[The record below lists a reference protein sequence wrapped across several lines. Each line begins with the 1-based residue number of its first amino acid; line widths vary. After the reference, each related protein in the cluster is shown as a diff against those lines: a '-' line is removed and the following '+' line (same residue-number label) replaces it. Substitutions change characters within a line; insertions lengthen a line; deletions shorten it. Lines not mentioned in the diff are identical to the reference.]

1 MLSGRRTGRGP
12 GAVGHDVHREDRDQV
27 AEVGGNLEWRRV
39 GSEPEQAGQDAAER
53 AGLRQD
59 RRDVEER
66 AAVRDQPGLAEL
78 VDRVRAQAC
87 RDEHQDDARD
97 EEEAPQVDADA
108 APEDRHADADRDGEP
123 EHGADRLATRLDG
136 GSYDLICYSLQS
148 PRGTLAVSGGAAQ
161 SRPPS
166 AVVDAETLS
175 GYQAAYSEYVRAE
188 AAALV
193 TAIEPFVAGIEAGDL
208 EAAKAAY
215 APSRPHW
222 ERIEPVAE
230 LFSDL
235 DTRMDA
241 REEAFALGVEDP
253 EFLGWHRLEKGL
265 WADGTTDGLAPIAV
279 GLRDDVTELKQRL
292 DELDIEPRVM
302 ARGAGELI
310 EEVAQSKLTGEE
322 DRYSEADLWSI
333 EASVAGSKKI
343 VDILRAPL
351 GADREEDLPVYDGDP
366 DGARIP
372 LDAHIRKAN
381 PRTSA
386 SERSLIFRRGY
397 SYSRGF
403 DDAGLLDQGLLFV
416 CFQRDV
422 KAGFLAVQ
430 KRLAGEPLEE
440 YIRPV
445 GGGYFFALPG
455 VASADGFLGEGLLRA

>member
-1 MLSGRRTGRGP
+1 MRSRSLAALGLIVPLLAACGSAPGGSSAGP
-12 GAVGHDVHREDRDQV
+12 GARIPVTVNDQGCSPSSIEAAAGRIVFEVTNAGSDVGEF
-27 AEVGGNLEWRRV
+27 EVLSGTRV
-39 GSEPEQAGQDAAER
+39 VDE
-53 AGLRQD
+53 
-59 RRDVEER
+59 VENI
-66 AAVRDQPGLAEL
+66 VPGF
-78 VDRVRAQAC
+78 VINF
-87 RDEHQDDARD
+87 
-97 EEEAPQVDADA
+97 
-108 APEDRHADADRDGEP
+108 
-123 EHGADRLATRLDG
+123 ATRLDG

-148 PRGTLAVSGGAAQ
+148 PRGTLAVSGGAAP

-166 AVVDAETLS
+166 PVVDADTLS

-241 REEAFALGVEDP
+241 REEDFALGVEDP

-333 EASVAGSKKI
+333 EANVAGSKKI
-343 VDILRAPL
+343 VDILRPTLETVDAAWL
-351 GADREEDLPVYDGDP
+351 ERADAAFADVDEVIAKYRDGDGFKSFSEIS
-366 DGARIP
+366 DVDLKALQARM
-372 LDAHIRKAN
+372 
-381 PRTSA
+381 
-386 SERSLIFRRGY
+386 
-397 SYSRGF
+397 
-403 DDAGLLDQGLLFV
+403 AGLSEV
-416 CFQRDV
+416 
-422 KAGFLAVQ
+422 LA
-430 KRLAGEPLEE
+430 
-440 YIRPV
+440 
-445 GGGYFFALPG
+445 ALPG
-455 VASADGFLGEGLLRA
+455 ILGLEA

>member
-1 MLSGRRTGRGP
+1 MRSRSLAALGLIVPLLAACGSAPGGSSAGPEARIPVTVNDQGCSPSSIEAAAGRIVFEVTNAGSDVGEFEVLSGTRVVDEVENIVP
-12 GAVGHDVHREDRDQV
+12 GFVI
-27 AEVGGNLEWRRV
+27 NF
-39 GSEPEQAGQDAAER
+39 
-53 AGLRQD
+53 
-59 RRDVEER
+59 
-66 AAVRDQPGLAEL
+66 
-78 VDRVRAQAC
+78 
-87 RDEHQDDARD
+87 
-97 EEEAPQVDADA
+97 
-108 APEDRHADADRDGEP
+108 
-123 EHGADRLATRLDG
+123 ATRLDG

-148 PRGTLAVSGGAAQ
+148 PRGTLAVSGGAAP

-241 REEAFALGVEDP
+241 REEDFALGVEDP

-333 EASVAGSKKI
+333 EANVAGSKKI
-343 VDILRAPL
+343 VDILRPTLETVDAAWL
-351 GADREEDLPVYDGDP
+351 ERADAAFADVDEVIAKYRDGDGFKSFSEISEV
-366 DGARIP
+366 DLKALQARM
-372 LDAHIRKAN
+372 
-381 PRTSA
+381 
-386 SERSLIFRRGY
+386 
-397 SYSRGF
+397 
-403 DDAGLLDQGLLFV
+403 AGLSEV
-416 CFQRDV
+416 
-422 KAGFLAVQ
+422 LA
-430 KRLAGEPLEE
+430 
-440 YIRPV
+440 
-445 GGGYFFALPG
+445 ALPG
-455 VASADGFLGEGLLRA
+455 ILGLEA